1 MGQFKKVVDSI
12 VEIGE
17 INLEGHINLVG
28 DIYRAIAT
36 NFDRIQG
43 RMFDNLYDGGGAR
56 RVSSSGGA
64 GAKTTASRFT
74 AEG

>member
-28 DIYRAIAT
+28 DIYRAIAY

-56 RVSSSGGA
+56 RSVSSGGA
-64 GAKTTASRFT
+64 AKSTASRFT
-74 AEG
+74 SEG

>member
-28 DIYRAIAT
+28 DIYRAIAY

-56 RVSSSGGA
+56 RSVGA
-64 GAKTTASRFT
+64 PAASKTTASRFT

>member
-28 DIYRAIAT
+28 DIYRAIAY
-36 NFDRIQG
+36 NFDRLQG

-56 RVSSSGGA
+56 RSMGA
-64 GAKTTASRFT
+64 SPVGKTTASRFT

>member
-28 DIYRAIAT
+28 DIYRAIAY

-56 RVSSSGGA
+56 RSMGA
-64 GAKTTASRFT
+64 VPAGKTTASRFT